1 MESLVT
7 SPASPNG
14 LPHDG
19 LPVMDPA
26 IVVDYLASVLSIT
39 LGASRPDLESSG
51 NLLSKAAY
59 SNTLSR
65 CNQFLQEGK
74 FLYVQKDIASDTGL
88 DGSSTIS
95 LVLKF
100 MAPTNRI

>member
-19 LPVMDPA
+19 LPAMDPA

-39 LGASRPDLESSG
+39 LGASRSDLESSG
-51 NLLSKAAY
+51 SLLSKAAY

-88 DGSSTIS
+88 DGSSTDIPS
-95 LVLKF
+95 SQI